1 MAEPRMLNLA
11 LQGGGAHGAYA
22 WGILDRLLEDG
33 RFAFDGITATSAG
46 AMNAVIL
53 AQGLMDGGNAGARHA
68 LAGFWRE
75 VSEAGRLYSPIRR
88 LPWETAGG
96 WQFEPPASFA
106 LFDTLTRVA
115 SPYQLNPFGFNPLK
129 DIVQRRVDFARLR
142 ERAPVK
148 LFLNATNVRNGRV
161 RVFRTPE
168 LSAGVVMA
176 TACLPF
182 LFQAVE
188 LDGEA
193 YWDGGYTGNPAL
205 YPLFYECACGDVLLL
220 PLNPFERPTPPMSA
234 AEITDRMNEVSFNAA
249 LLAELRAVA
258 FVQKLIE
265 RGWLV
270 EEARQRYRHVRVHV
284 IRADTALAG
293 LGISTKLEWDWRF
306 LTELR
311 DRGRTAAAAW
321 LESAAADVGHRPG
334 VDLKAMFLE
343 VGG

>member
-1 MAEPRMLNLA
+1 MARKLNLA

-33 RFAFDGITATSAG
+33 RFAFDGITAASAG
-46 AMNAVIL
+46 AMNAVVL
-53 AQGLMDGGNAGARHA
+53 AQGLIAGGNAGARDA
-68 LAGFWRE
+68 LAAFWRE

-115 SPYQLNPFGFNPLK
+115 SPYQLNPFGFNPLRE
-129 DIVQRRVDFARLR
+129 IVTRRVDFAALR

-161 RVFRTPE
+161 RVFRNPE
-168 LSAGVVMA
+168 LSADVVMA
-176 TACLPF
+176 SACLPF
-182 LFQAVE
+182 IFQAVE
-188 LDGEA
+188 IDGES

-220 PLNPFERPTPPMSA
+220 PLNPLERDDAPRSA

-249 LLAELRAVA
+249 LLAELRAIA

-284 IRADTALAG
+284 IRADRALAG
-293 LGISTKLEWDWRF
+293 LGISTKLEWGWPF
-306 LTELR
+306 LCELHE
-311 DRGRTAAAAW
+311 RGRAAADAW
-321 LESAAADVGHRPG
+321 LAGPAADVGATPG
-334 VDLKAMFLE
+334 IDLRAMFLDIE
-343 VGG
+343 G

>member
-53 AQGLMDGGNAGARHA
+53 AQGLLEGGNDAARAA
-68 LAGFWRE
+68 LEGFWRE

-96 WQFEPPASFA
+96 WQLEPPASFT

-115 SPYQLNPFGFNPLK
+115 SPYQLNPLGFNPLR
-129 DIVQRRVDFARLR
+129 DIVERRVDFAALR
-142 ERAPVK
+142 ERAPVR
-148 LFLNATNVRNGRV
+148 LFLNATNVGNGRV
-161 RVFRTPE
+161 RVFRNRELGPE
-168 LSAGVVMA
+168 VVMA

-188 LDGEA
+188 IDGET

-205 YPLFYECACGDVLLL
+205 YPLFYECACGDLLLL
-220 PLNPFERPTPPMSA
+220 PLNPFERSSPPRSA

-249 LLAELRAVA
+249 LLAELRAIA

-265 RGWLV
+265 RDWLV
-270 EEARQRYRHVRVHV
+270 EAAKRHYRHVRVHV

-306 LTELR
+306 LTTLR
-311 DRGRTAAAAW
+311 DRGRDAATAW
-321 LESAAADVGHRPG
+321 LATAAADVGHRPG
-334 VDLKAMFLE
+334 VELRAMFLE